1 MTVYVLAPAGVY
13 TGGPTALFQLCN
25 ALRENGINAI
35 VAFFGGACNDPVH
48 PNYKKYR
55 CPWTTVKKIRDEENV
70 AVITPETAVNQISC
84 FTKAKR
90 IIYWLAVDNYV
101 LTVYRSG
108 RQAFILHTIK
118 KYAFDPYIAYAFIT
132 RNISF
137 YYDAYLASYVKSLI
151 DTKAVSVPNADLHL
165 AQSRYARDFL
175 SSCDVEDER
184 IVMVREPL
192 EEEFLVRGK
201 EVNHHEKIDAVAWNV
216 RKAYP
221 MAFKLV
227 KALRRRG
234 FTVFDLKNVG
244 KDRMIKILS
253 KTKIFLDIGI
263 HPGRDRPPREAVA
276 LDNITIVNNHGG
288 CYHFADCMIPAEFKW
303 DCYLDHDI
311 DYHKSIDNI
320 EHYLENFEYYIKK
333 FHGFKQYIM
342 QEPCLFLNDVHHLSK
357 ILIEWGV
364 N

>member
-1 MTVYVLAPAGVY
+1 VAVYVLAPAGVY

-25 ALRENGINAI
+25 ALREYGINA
-35 VAFFGGACNDPVH
+35 VMAFFGRACNDPVH

-55 CPWTTVKKIRDEENV
+55 CPWTTVKKVRDEERV
-70 AVITPETAVNQISC
+70 AVITPETAVDQLIR

-101 LTVYRSG
+101 LTAYRPSKLG
-108 RQAFILHTIK
+108 LILCTIK
-118 KYAFDPYIAYAFIT
+118 RYALDPYIAYAFT
-132 RNISF
+132 TGNIRF
-137 YYDAYLASYVKSLI
+137 YYNAYLASYVKSLI
-151 DTKAVSVPNADLHL
+151 DRKAVSVPNADLHL
-165 AQSRYARDFL
+165 AQSKYAKDFL
-175 SSCDVEDER
+175 SSYGVEDER

-201 EVNHHEKIDAVAWNV
+201 EVSYHEKIDAVAWNV

-234 FTVFDLKNVG
+234 FTVFDLENVG

-253 KTKIFLDIGI
+253 KTKIFLDIGM
-263 HPGRDRPPREAVA
+263 HPGRDRPSREAVA

-288 CYHFADCMIPAEFKW
+288 YYHFTDCMIPAEFKW
-303 DCYLDHDI
+303 DCYFDRDI
-311 DYHKSIDNI
+311 DYRKSVDDI
-320 EHYLENFEYYIKK
+320 EHYIENFEYYVKK

-342 QEPCLFLNDVHHLSK
+342 QEPCLFLDDVRHLSN
-357 ILIEWGV
+357 ILMEWGV
-364 N
+364 S